1 VSSPSTPQAVP
12 ASRPLPGA
20 GVDRGRP
27 REGDGLARAGIV
39 LGIASLPVLIPKFA
53 NNLAPADLG
62 LVVGIAMVLLWAGS
76 TRQPL
81 RLPYA
86 AGMGL
91 MVIAGTL
98 SALFGALPWQ
108 GAITV
113 VQDLYLLAWAAAL
126 ANFGRTAAAARF
138 LVRAWCLSATV
149 WAVVLVAVY
158 GPAVITGGADTER
171 AGFTFGEQ
179 NAAGLYFA
187 LSLMVVL
194 AARCPRRRLWRA
206 VAILSLLLGL
216 ALSGSLGALSGLLA
230 GLATA
235 LVLGVRAR
243 RGPDTAI
250 ALSLA
255 LLLGVGSMG
264 LLAVRSD
271 LIQAASVSSNTLIRN
286 SIGRGADSSSE
297 RTRLAEETLGLWGTS
312 GVLGRGPVTTEHT
325 LRQELAPYPHEAHND
340 WVAALIE
347 RGVLGMA
354 GLLLLVLEI
363 FLLTVAIWNPVRLRA
378 GFAAALPA
386 PAYVVGAVVAVAVY
400 SLTHEALHERPLWTL
415 LGLLAA
421 FGLWARPNRWTRR
434 GESA

>member
-1 VSSPSTPQAVP
+1 MSSPTPLTVP
-12 ASRPLPGA
+12 ASRPGPGTGA
-20 GVDRGRP
+20 VGARP
-27 REGDGLARAGIV
+27 RERDGLARAGIV
-39 LGIASLPVLIPKFA
+39 LGIASLPILTPKFA
-53 NNLAPADLG
+53 SNLAPADLG
-62 LVVGIAMVLLWAGS
+62 LVVGIGMVLLWAGS

-81 RLPYA
+81 RLPFA

-91 MVIAGTL
+91 MMIAGTL
-98 SALFGALPWQ
+98 SALLGALPWQ

-126 ANFGRTAAAARF
+126 ANFGRSAAAAGF
-138 LVRAWCLSATV
+138 LVRTWCVTATI
-149 WAVVLVAVY
+149 WAVGSVAVF

-171 AGFTFGEQ
+171 AGFTFGEE
-179 NAAGLYFA
+179 NAAGLYFV

-194 AARCPRRRLWRA
+194 AARYPRRRSWRA
-206 VAILSLLLGL
+206 LAIGSLLLGI
-216 ALSGSLGALSGLLA
+216 ALSGSLGAISGLLA

-235 LVLGVRAR
+235 LLLQVRAR

-255 LLLGVGSMG
+255 LLLAAGSMA
-264 LLAVRSD
+264 LLVVRSD
-271 LIQAASVSSNTLIRN
+271 LIQAASVSSNALIRN

-297 RTRLAEETLGLWGTS
+297 RTQLASETLGLWGTA
-312 GVLGRGPVTTEHT
+312 GLQGRGPVSTEHT
-325 LRQELAPYPHEAHND
+325 LRQQLAPYPHEAHND

-363 FLLTVAIWNPVRLRA
+363 VLLAVAIWNPVRLRG

-386 PAYVVGAVVAVAVY
+386 PAYVVGALVVVAVF

-421 FGLWARPNRWTRR
+421 FGLWGRPTRWSWGGST
-434 GESA
+434 

>member
-1 VSSPSTPQAVP
+1 LSSPTPLTVP
-12 ASRPLPGA
+12 ASRPGPGTGA
-20 GVDRGRP
+20 VGARP
-27 REGDGLARAGIV
+27 REGDGIARAGIV
-39 LGIASLPVLIPKFA
+39 LGIASLPILTPRFA
-53 NNLAPADLG
+53 SNLAPADLG
-62 LVVGIAMVLLWAGS
+62 LVVGIGMVLLWAGS

-81 RLPYA
+81 RLPFA

-91 MVIAGTL
+91 MMIAGTL

-126 ANFGRTAAAARF
+126 ANFGRSAAAAGF
-138 LVRAWCLSATV
+138 LVRTWCVTATI
-149 WAVVLVAVY
+149 WAVGLVAVF

-171 AGFTFGEQ
+171 AGFTFGEE
-179 NAAGLYFA
+179 NAAGLYFV

-194 AARCPRRRLWRA
+194 AARYPRRRSWRA
-206 VAILSLLLGL
+206 LAIVSLLLGI
-216 ALSGSLGALSGLLA
+216 ALSGSLGAISGLLA

-235 LVLGVRAR
+235 LLLQVRAR

-255 LLLGVGSMG
+255 LFLAAGSMA
-264 LLAVRSD
+264 LLVVRSD
-271 LIQAASVSSNTLIRN
+271 LIQSASVSPNALIRN

-297 RTRLAEETLGLWGTS
+297 RTQLASETLGLWGTA
-312 GVLGRGPVTTEHT
+312 GLQGRGPVTTEHT
-325 LRQELAPYPHEAHND
+325 LRQQLAPYPHEAHND

-347 RGVLGMA
+347 RGVLGIA

-363 FLLTVAIWNPVRLRA
+363 FLLAVAIWNPVRLRT

-386 PAYVVGAVVAVAVY
+386 PAYVVGALVVVAVY

-421 FGLWARPNRWTRR
+421 FGLWGRPTRWSWGGST
-434 GESA
+434 

>member
-1 VSSPSTPQAVP
+1 LSSPTPLTVP
-12 ASRPLPGA
+12 ASRPGPGTGA
-20 GVDRGRP
+20 VGARP
-27 REGDGLARAGIV
+27 RERDGLARAGIV
-39 LGIASLPVLIPKFA
+39 LGIASLPILTPKFA
-53 NNLAPADLG
+53 SNLAPADLG
-62 LVVGIAMVLLWAGS
+62 LVVGIGMVLLWAGS

-81 RLPYA
+81 RLPFA

-91 MVIAGTL
+91 MMIAGTL
-98 SALFGALPWQ
+98 SALLGALPWQ

-126 ANFGRTAAAARF
+126 ANFGRSAAAAGF
-138 LVRAWCLSATV
+138 LVRTWCVTATI
-149 WAVVLVAVY
+149 WAVGSVAVF

-171 AGFTFGEQ
+171 AGFTFGEE
-179 NAAGLYFA
+179 NAAGLYFV

-194 AARCPRRRLWRA
+194 AARYPRRRSWRA
-206 VAILSLLLGL
+206 LAIGSLLLGI
-216 ALSGSLGALSGLLA
+216 ALSGSLAAISGLLA

-235 LVLGVRAR
+235 LLLQVRAR

-255 LLLGVGSMG
+255 LLLAAGSMA
-264 LLAVRSD
+264 LLVVRSD
-271 LIQAASVSSNTLIRN
+271 LIQAASVSSNALIRN

-297 RTRLAEETLGLWGTS
+297 RTQLASETLGLWGTA
-312 GVLGRGPVTTEHT
+312 GLQGRGPVSTEHT
-325 LRQELAPYPHEAHND
+325 LRQQLAPYPHEAHND

-363 FLLTVAIWNPVRLRA
+363 VLLAVAIWNPVRLRT

-386 PAYVVGAVVAVAVY
+386 PAYVVGALVVVAVF

-421 FGLWARPNRWTRR
+421 FGLWGRPTRWSWGGST
-434 GESA
+434 

>member
-1 VSSPSTPQAVP
+1 LSSPTPLTVP
-12 ASRPLPGA
+12 ASRPGPGTGA
-20 GVDRGRP
+20 VGARP
-27 REGDGLARAGIV
+27 RERDGLARAGIV
-39 LGIASLPVLIPKFA
+39 LGIASLPILTPKFA
-53 NNLAPADLG
+53 SNLAPADLG
-62 LVVGIAMVLLWAGS
+62 LVVGIGMVLLWAGS

-81 RLPYA
+81 RLPFA

-91 MVIAGTL
+91 MMIAGTL
-98 SALFGALPWQ
+98 SAVFGALPWQ

-126 ANFGRTAAAARF
+126 ANFGRSAAAAGF
-138 LVRAWCLSATV
+138 LVRTWCVTATI
-149 WAVVLVAVY
+149 WAVGSVAVF

-171 AGFTFGEQ
+171 AGFTFGEE
-179 NAAGLYFA
+179 NAAGLYFV

-194 AARCPRRRLWRA
+194 AARYPRRRSWRA
-206 VAILSLLLGL
+206 LAIGSLLLGI
-216 ALSGSLGALSGLLA
+216 ALSGSLGAISGLLA

-235 LVLGVRAR
+235 LLLQVRAR

-255 LLLGVGSMG
+255 LLLAAGSMA
-264 LLAVRSD
+264 LLVVRSD
-271 LIQAASVSSNTLIRN
+271 LIQAASVSSNALIRN

-297 RTRLAEETLGLWGTS
+297 RTQLASETLGLWGTA
-312 GVLGRGPVTTEHT
+312 GLQGRGPVSTEHT
-325 LRQELAPYPHEAHND
+325 LRQQLAPYPHEAHND

-363 FLLTVAIWNPVRLRA
+363 VLLAVAIWNPVRLRG

-386 PAYVVGAVVAVAVY
+386 PAYVVGALVVVAVF

-421 FGLWARPNRWTRR
+421 FGLWGRPTRWSWGGST
-434 GESA
+434 

>member
-1 VSSPSTPQAVP
+1 MSSPTPLTVP
-12 ASRPLPGA
+12 ASRPGPGTGA
-20 GVDRGRP
+20 LGAPARERDGV
-27 REGDGLARAGIV
+27 ARAGIV
-39 LGIASLPVLIPKFA
+39 LGIASLPILTPRFA
-53 NNLAPADLG
+53 SNLAPADLG
-62 LVVGIAMVLLWAGS
+62 LVVGIGLVLLWAGS

-81 RLPYA
+81 RLPFA

-126 ANFGRTAAAARF
+126 ANFGRSAAAAGF
-138 LVRAWCLSATV
+138 LARAWCVTATV
-149 WAVVLVAVY
+149 WAVGLVAVF

-171 AGFTFGEQ
+171 AGFTFGEE
-179 NAAGLYFA
+179 NAAGLYFV

-194 AARCPRRRLWRA
+194 AARCPRRRSWRA
-206 VAILSLLLGL
+206 LAILSLLLGI
-216 ALSGSLGALSGLLA
+216 ALSGSLGAISGLLA

-235 LVLGVRAR
+235 LLLQVRAR

-255 LLLGVGSMG
+255 LLLAAGSMA
-264 LLAVRSD
+264 LLVARSD
-271 LIQAASVSSNTLIRN
+271 LIQAASVSSDPLIRN

-297 RTRLAEETLGLWGTS
+297 RTRLADETLGLWGTS
-312 GVLGRGPVTTEHT
+312 GLLGRGPVTTEHT
-325 LRQELAPYPHEAHND
+325 LRQQLAPYPHEAHND

-363 FLLTVAIWNPVRLRA
+363 FLLAVAIWNPVRLRA

-386 PAYVVGAVVAVAVY
+386 PAYVVGALVAVAVY

-421 FGLWARPNRWTRR
+421 FGLWGRPTRWSWGGST
-434 GESA
+434 

>member
-1 VSSPSTPQAVP
+1 LSSPTPLTVP
-12 ASRPLPGA
+12 ASRPGPGTGA
-20 GVDRGRP
+20 VGARP
-27 REGDGLARAGIV
+27 RERDGLARAGIV
-39 LGIASLPVLIPKFA
+39 LGIASLPILTPKFA
-53 NNLAPADLG
+53 SNLAPADLG
-62 LVVGIAMVLLWAGS
+62 LVVGIGMVLLWAGS

-81 RLPYA
+81 RLPFA

-91 MVIAGTL
+91 MMIAGTL
-98 SALFGALPWQ
+98 SALLGALPWQ

-126 ANFGRTAAAARF
+126 ANFGRSAAAAGF
-138 LVRAWCLSATV
+138 LVRTWCVTATI
-149 WAVVLVAVY
+149 WAVGSVAVF

-171 AGFTFGEQ
+171 AGFTFGEE
-179 NAAGLYFA
+179 NAAGLYFV

-194 AARCPRRRLWRA
+194 AARYPRRRSWRA
-206 VAILSLLLGL
+206 LAIGSLLLGI
-216 ALSGSLGALSGLLA
+216 ALSGSLAAITGLLA

-235 LVLGVRAR
+235 LLLQVRAR

-255 LLLGVGSMG
+255 LLLAAGSMA
-264 LLAVRSD
+264 LLVVRSD
-271 LIQAASVSSNTLIRN
+271 LIQAASVSSNALIRN

-297 RTRLAEETLGLWGTS
+297 RTQLASETLGLWGTA
-312 GVLGRGPVTTEHT
+312 GLQGRGPVSTEHT
-325 LRQELAPYPHEAHND
+325 LRQQLAPYPHEAHND

-363 FLLTVAIWNPVRLRA
+363 VLLAVAIWNPVRLRT

-386 PAYVVGAVVAVAVY
+386 PAYVVGALVVVAVF

-421 FGLWARPNRWTRR
+421 FGLWGRPTRWSWGGST
-434 GESA
+434 

>member
-1 VSSPSTPQAVP
+1 VSSPTPLTVP
-12 ASRPLPGA
+12 ASRPGPGTGA
-20 GVDRGRP
+20 GEARP
-27 REGDGLARAGIV
+27 RERDGLARAGIV
-39 LGIASLPVLIPKFA
+39 LGIASLPILMPKFA

-62 LVVGIAMVLLWAGS
+62 LVVGIGLVLLWAGS

-81 RLPYA
+81 RLPFA

-91 MVIAGTL
+91 MMIAGTL
-98 SALFGALPWQ
+98 SALLGALPWQ

-126 ANFGRTAAAARF
+126 ANFGRSAAAAGF
-138 LVRAWCLSATV
+138 LVRTWCVTATI
-149 WAVVLVAVY
+149 WAVGLVAVF

-171 AGFTFGEQ
+171 AGFTFGEE
-179 NAAGLYFA
+179 NAAGLYFV

-194 AARCPRRRLWRA
+194 AARYPRRRSWRA
-206 VAILSLLLGL
+206 LAIFSLLLGI
-216 ALSGSLGALSGLLA
+216 ALSGSLGAISGLLA

-235 LVLGVRAR
+235 LLLQVRAR

-255 LLLGVGSMG
+255 LLLAAGSMA
-264 LLAVRSD
+264 LLVVRSD
-271 LIQAASVSSNTLIRN
+271 LIQAASGSSNAVVRN

-297 RTRLAEETLGLWGTS
+297 RTRLASETLGLWGTA
-312 GVLGRGPVTTEHT
+312 GLQGRGPVTTEHT
-325 LRQELAPYPHEAHND
+325 LRQQLAPYPHEAHND

-347 RGVLGMA
+347 RGVLGLA

-363 FLLTVAIWNPVRLRA
+363 FLLAVAIWNPVRLRP

-386 PAYVVGAVVAVAVY
+386 PAYVVGALVVVAVY

-421 FGLWARPNRWTRR
+421 FGLWARPTRWSWGGST
-434 GESA
+434 

>member
-1 VSSPSTPQAVP
+1 LSPPTPLATPRPGP
-12 ASRPLPGA
+12 APGA
-20 GVDRGRP
+20 GADRAWTGT
-27 REGDGLARAGIV
+27 GDGLAKAGVV
-39 LGIASLPVLIPKFA
+39 LGIATLPILEPKFA

-62 LVVGIAMVLLWAGS
+62 LVLGIAMVLLWAGS
-76 TRQPL
+76 TRVPL
-81 RLPYA
+81 RLPFA

-98 SALFGALPWQ
+98 SAVFGELPWQ
-108 GAITV
+108 GAITI

-126 ANFGRTAAAARF
+126 ANFGRTAAAAGF
-138 LVRAWCLSATV
+138 LVRAWCLTATI
-149 WAVVLVAVY
+149 WAVALVAVY
-158 GPAVITGGADTER
+158 GPAVVTGGSDRR
-171 AGFTFGEQ
+171 AGFTFGEE
-179 NAAGLYFA
+179 NAAGLWFV

-194 AARCPRRRLWRA
+194 AGRCPRRRGWRA
-206 VAILSLLLGL
+206 VAIGSLLLGTL
-216 ALSGSLGALSGLLA
+216 LSGSLGAISGLLA

-235 LVLGVRAR
+235 LMLQVRAR

-264 LLAVRSD
+264 LLVVRSD
-271 LIQAASVSSNTLIRN
+271 LIQAASVSSNSLIRN
-286 SIGRGADSSSE
+286 SIGRGQDSSSE
-297 RTRLAEETLGLWGTS
+297 RTRLAAETLGLWGTS

-325 LRQELAPYPHEAHND
+325 LRQQQAPYPHEAHND
-340 WVAALIE
+340 WVAALLE

-363 FLLTVAIWNPVRLRA
+363 FLLCVAIWNPVRLRS

-386 PAYVVGAVVAVAVY
+386 PAYVVGALVTVAVY
-400 SLTHEALHERPLWTL
+400 SLTHESLHERPVWTL

-421 FGLWARPNRWTRR
+421 FGLWGRPTRWSWGGST
-434 GESA
+434 

>member
-1 VSSPSTPQAVP
+1 LSSPTPLTVP
-12 ASRPLPGA
+12 ASRPGPGTGA
-20 GVDRGRP
+20 VGARP
-27 REGDGLARAGIV
+27 RERDGLARAGIV
-39 LGIASLPVLIPKFA
+39 LGIASLPILTPKFA
-53 NNLAPADLG
+53 SNLAPADLG
-62 LVVGIAMVLLWAGS
+62 LVVGIGMVLLWAGS

-81 RLPYA
+81 RLPFA

-91 MVIAGTL
+91 MMIAGTL

-126 ANFGRTAAAARF
+126 ANFGRSAAAAGF
-138 LVRAWCLSATV
+138 LVRTWCVTATI
-149 WAVVLVAVY
+149 WAVGSVAVF

-171 AGFTFGEQ
+171 AGFTFGEE
-179 NAAGLYFA
+179 NAAGLYFV

-194 AARCPRRRLWRA
+194 AARYPRRRSWRA
-206 VAILSLLLGL
+206 LAIGSLLLGI
-216 ALSGSLGALSGLLA
+216 ALSGSLGAISGLLA

-235 LVLGVRAR
+235 LLLQVRAR

-255 LLLGVGSMG
+255 LLLAAGSMA
-264 LLAVRSD
+264 LLVVRSD
-271 LIQAASVSSNTLIRN
+271 LIQAASVSSNALIRN

-297 RTRLAEETLGLWGTS
+297 RTQLASETLGLWGTA
-312 GVLGRGPVTTEHT
+312 GLQGRGPVSTEHT
-325 LRQELAPYPHEAHND
+325 LRQQLAPYPHEAHND

-363 FLLTVAIWNPVRLRA
+363 VLLAVAIWNPVRLRA

-386 PAYVVGAVVAVAVY
+386 PAYVVGALVVVAVF

-421 FGLWARPNRWTRR
+421 FGLWGRPTRWSWGGST
-434 GESA
+434 

>member
-1 VSSPSTPQAVP
+1 LSSPTPLTVP
-12 ASRPLPGA
+12 ASRPGPGTGA
-20 GVDRGRP
+20 VGARP
-27 REGDGLARAGIV
+27 RERDGLARAGIV
-39 LGIASLPVLIPKFA
+39 LGIASLPILTPKFA
-53 NNLAPADLG
+53 SNLAPADLG
-62 LVVGIAMVLLWAGS
+62 LVVGIGMVLLWAGS

-81 RLPYA
+81 RLPFA

-91 MVIAGTL
+91 MMIAGTL

-126 ANFGRTAAAARF
+126 ANFGRSAAAAGF
-138 LVRAWCLSATV
+138 LVRTWCVTATI
-149 WAVVLVAVY
+149 WAVGSVAVF

-171 AGFTFGEQ
+171 AGFTFGEE
-179 NAAGLYFA
+179 NAAGLYFV

-194 AARCPRRRLWRA
+194 AARYPRRRSWRA
-206 VAILSLLLGL
+206 LAIGSLLLGI
-216 ALSGSLGALSGLLA
+216 ALSGSLGAISGLLA

-235 LVLGVRAR
+235 LLLQVRAR

-255 LLLGVGSMG
+255 LLLAAGSMA
-264 LLAVRSD
+264 LLVVRSD
-271 LIQAASVSSNTLIRN
+271 LIQAASVSSNALIRN

-297 RTRLAEETLGLWGTS
+297 RTQLASETLGLWGTA
-312 GVLGRGPVTTEHT
+312 GLQGRGPVSTEHT
-325 LRQELAPYPHEAHND
+325 LRQQLAPYPHEAHND

-347 RGVLGMA
+347 RGVLGIA

-363 FLLTVAIWNPVRLRA
+363 VLLAVAIWNPVRLRA

-386 PAYVVGAVVAVAVY
+386 PAYVVGALVVVAVF

-421 FGLWARPNRWTRR
+421 FGLWGRPTRWSWGGST
-434 GESA
+434 